1 VHGPCAFR
9 GWRKE
14 GGSGG
19 QVMAFVARNFYSVL
33 ETSFRWECSQ
43 TEIVELAMA
52 EKIDLV
58 IALPNVR
65 FDDGTEARMGVIEG
79 GVVRPLFRAYGILE
93 EQVFI
98 RQARPPNCGWKRIE
112 EPKEGVRVMAPD
124 VLIMAAEVERFED
137 ENGLVRRVVSGPGA
151 QTRYDWDGFYCE
163 IICRVHEQGL
173 PGKQKD
179 LIDDMVEW
187 FQSRSV
193 NGDTP
198 DESTIRKKIKGF
210 WPRVRPD

>member
-1 VHGPCAFR
+1 
-9 GWRKE
+9 
-14 GGSGG
+14 
-19 QVMAFVARNFYSVL
+19 
-33 ETSFRWECSQ
+33 
-43 TEIVELAMA
+43 MA

-65 FDDGTEARMGVIEG
+65 FDDGTEATMGVIQG
-79 GVVRPLFRAYGILE
+79 GVVRPLFRGYGVLE

-112 EPKEGVRVMAPD
+112 EPKEGIRVMAPD

-163 IICRVHEQGL
+163 IICRVQERGL
-173 PGKQKD
+173 PTKQKE
-179 LIDDMVEW
+179 LIDDMVDW
-187 FQSRSV
+187 FLSRSV
-193 NGDTP
+193 NGDAP
-198 DESTIRKKIKGF
+198 DDSTIRKKIRGF
-210 WPRVRPD
+210 WGRRRPD